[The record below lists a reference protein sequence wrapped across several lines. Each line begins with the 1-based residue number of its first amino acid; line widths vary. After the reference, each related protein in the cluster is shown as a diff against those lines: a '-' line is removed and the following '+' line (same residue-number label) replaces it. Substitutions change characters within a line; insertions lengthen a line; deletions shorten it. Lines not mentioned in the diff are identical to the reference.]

1 MLVLYVE
8 VWPGGDPGQ
17 RRRIAQIGAAQTS
30 VVSGI
35 ADYEAVLIVDEEPVG
50 VAKIRRHLRADGP
63 LELIRRLIDEATDN
77 LDAIDPDT
85 REVILELLEW
95 GS

>member
-1 MLVLYVE
+1 MLVVNVE

-17 RRRIAQIGAAQTS
+17 RRRIAQVGAAQTS

-35 ADYEAVLIVDEEPVG
+35 ADYEAVLIVDDEPVG
-50 VAKIRRHLRADGP
+50 VARIRRHLRADGP
-63 LELIRRLIDEATDN
+63 LELIRRLLNEANDD

-85 REVILELLEW
+85 REVIIELLEW